1 MQKILTLYPNLQTNF
16 FGEFRLKEMANK
28 NRFEVEL
35 SILQNWWNSFPVLF
49 SFGFFFY
56 SAKMHFF
63 LRLYPIFPRK
73 PGGVLFASLEVRRL
87 TKLLVSHGQ
96 KKNFLLAMC
105 QNFVLL
111 LTRLFFREK
120 GRKYCVWKVL
130 RGWK

>member
-1 MQKILTLYPNLQTNF
+1 MKIV
-16 FGEFRLKEMANK
+16 
-28 NRFEVEL
+28 FEVEFYRFYKIDETVFL
-35 SILQNWWNSFPVLF
+35 SYFLS
-49 SFGFFFY
+49 GFFFY

-96 KKNFLLAMC
+96 KKISFLAKC

-120 GRKYCVWKVL
+120 GRKYCV
-130 RGWK
+130 